1 MILLG
6 LGANLPSPAG
16 PPQATLL
23 AALSELAQHNVRVV
37 ARSPFYRTAPVPVS
51 DQPWFVNAVAVLDTA
66 LSPSELLGLFQEI
79 ERRFGRVRGPEKN
92 AARSLDL
99 DLLDYQGNIVST
111 PDLLLPH
118 PAIHER
124 AFVLLPL
131 RDVAP
136 EWRHPVFG
144 KPVAKL
150 IARLDEKG
158 GARQVIER
166 VA

>member
-23 AALSELAQHNVRVV
+23 AALSELAQHNVHVV
-37 ARSPFYRTAPVPVS
+37 AVSPFYRTAPVPVS
-51 DQPWFVNAVAVLDTA
+51 DQPWFVNAVAVLETT
-66 LSPSELLGLFQEI
+66 LTPPELLGLLQEI

-92 AARSLDL
+92 AARTLDL
-99 DLLDYQGNIVST
+99 DLLDYQGKVFST
-111 PDLLLPH
+111 PELLLPH

-144 KPVAKL
+144 KHVAKL
-150 IARLDEKG
+150 IAKLDEKSR
-158 GARQVIER
+158 ARQIIER